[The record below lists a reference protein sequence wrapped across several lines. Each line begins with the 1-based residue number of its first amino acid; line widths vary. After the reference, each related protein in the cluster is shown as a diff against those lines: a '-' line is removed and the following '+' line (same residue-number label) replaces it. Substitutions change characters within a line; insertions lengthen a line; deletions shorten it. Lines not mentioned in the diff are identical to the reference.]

1 MAQRVVHLDALVGS
15 VVLVS
20 AASAT
25 LDSLDLDY
33 RANR

>member
-1 MAQRVVHLDALVGS
+1 MAQRVVQLDALVGS

-25 LDSLDLDY
+25 QDSLDLDY